1 MSTLR
6 TLCVTLIC
14 FGATR
19 AAAQRETVEPVLAA
33 KAASPTVSLRIYNP
47 VGKVRVVAW
56 NRDSVVVRGRV
67 ANRDDFFFTGGGEG
81 IKLGVEG
88 PENAVKLG
96 VDPGS
101 PNGLARMSDFVVY
114 VPTASKVWVRTVSAS
129 IDAVGAS
136 GTFYTVSGPIHL
148 SGTASSIEAESMNGS
163 LDLDVTTPW
172 LRARTGDGHLLLRG
186 APQDVDVSTI
196 SGTLDIATTT
206 PLRAQFSSVSGDIH
220 YVASPARGAIFE
232 FSNHSGNV
240 DMVLPESVSGAF
252 ILSSITGAIQNG
264 FTRVRPAASAPN
276 SLRLTLGNGGS
287 SVTVRTYKGAI
298 RLRPE

>member
-6 TLCVTLIC
+6 TLCVILISL
-14 FGATR
+14 GANR
-19 AAAQRETVEPVLAA
+19 AAAQREADEPVLAA
-33 KAASPTVSLRIYNP
+33 KAVSPTASLRIYNP

-67 ANRDDFFFTGGGEG
+67 ANRDKFFFSGSGAGV
-81 IKLGVEG
+81 KLGVEG
-88 PENAVKLG
+88 NENAVKLG

-101 PNGLARMSDFVVY
+101 PNGLARVSDFVVY
-114 VPTASKVWVRTVSAS
+114 IPTASKVWVRTVSAS

-136 GTFYTVSGPIHL
+136 GSFYTVSGPIHL

-163 LDLDVTTPW
+163 LDLDVATPW

-252 ILSSITGAIQNG
+252 ILSSITGVIQNG

>member
-14 FGATR
+14 FGTTR
-19 AAAQRETVEPVLAA
+19 AAAQRETDQPVLAA
-33 KAASPTVSLRIYNP
+33 KAATPTVSLRIYNP

-67 ANRDDFFFTGGGEG
+67 ADRDKFFFGGSGEG
-81 IKLGVEG
+81 MKLGVEG

-96 VDPGS
+96 VDPAS
-101 PNGLARMSDFVVY
+101 PTGLARVSDFVVY

-136 GTFYTVSGPIHL
+136 GSFYTVSGPIHL

-252 ILSSITGAIQNG
+252 MLSSITGTIQNG
-264 FTRVRPAASAPN
+264 FTHVRPAASAPN

>member
-1 MSTLR
+1 MSTLK

-14 FGATR
+14 FSATS
-19 AAAQRETVEPVLAA
+19 AAAQRAKDDSVLAA
-33 KAASPTVSLRIYNP
+33 KAVSPTVSLRIYNP
-47 VGKVRVVAW
+47 IGKVRVVAW
-56 NRDSVVVRGRV
+56 SHDSVVVRGRV
-67 ANRDDFFFTGGGEG
+67 ANRDNFFFAGGGEG
-81 IKLGVEG
+81 VKLGVEAG
-88 PENAVKLG
+88 ENAVKLG
-96 VDPGS
+96 VDPASANGS
-101 PNGLARMSDFVVY
+101 ARASDFVVY
-114 VPTASKVWVRTVSAS
+114 IPKASKVWVRTVSAS

-148 SGTASSIEAESMNGS
+148 SGAASSVEAESMNGS

-186 APQDVDVSTI
+186 SPQDVDVSTI

-240 DMVLPESVSGAF
+240 DMVLPESASGAF
-252 ILSSITGAIQNG
+252 TLSSITGAIQNG
-264 FTRVRPAASAPN
+264 FTRVRPAASTPN
-276 SLRLTLGNGGS
+276 SLRLTLGNGGA